1 MDQDDWIRPPKSG
14 EVNNNTSI
22 IIANDE
28 SKKTSTHTK
37 TNRGIRRRSSLRVL
51 GSSRTRSGCVFKT
64 RASKA
69 TSQSNSSVS
78 FSSFSSQPSFSSSSL
93 TAKRRRQRP
102 AIRRYDT
109 IRSKK
114 SSRPREKEQQ
124 QRREPALFFS
134 SSSSSLS
141 SLRTPP
147 EEETIREEDVS
158 LSLVENIEK
167 DNAFFSPSFS
177 VDELTRIF
185 HEGGHHPDDDDDN
198 TFDNHFFADL
208 DSTLFSSPR
217 YSFPPSF

>member
-14 EVNNNTSI
+14 EVNNNTSV

-28 SKKTSTHTK
+28 SKKTSTRTK

-102 AIRRYDT
+102 AIRGYDT
-109 IRSKK
+109 IIQHRRGSVSLGANSIWCQSQSRMEPRKEALKNSRRLDLFRFARLPEMPDYLWEIFDLTCNFGYINEISWGGDGDRSK
-114 SSRPREKEQQ
+114 
-124 QRREPALFFS
+124 F
-134 SSSSSLS
+134 
-141 SLRTPP
+141 
-147 EEETIREEDVS
+147 
-158 LSLVENIEK
+158 
-167 DNAFFSPSFS
+167 
-177 VDELTRIF
+177 
-185 HEGGHHPDDDDDN
+185 
-198 TFDNHFFADL
+198 
-208 DSTLFSSPR
+208 
-217 YSFPPSF
+217 

>member
-22 IIANDE
+22 NIANDE
-28 SKKTSTHTK
+28 SKKTSTRTK
-37 TNRGIRRRSSLRVL
+37 TNRGIRRRSSLRVR
-51 GSSRTRSGCVFKT
+51 GYSRTRSGCVFKT
-64 RASKA
+64 RSSKA

-102 AIRRYDT
+102 A

-198 TFDNHFFADL
+198 TFDNHF
-208 DSTLFSSPR
+208 R
-217 YSFPPSF
+217 

>member
-109 IRSKK
+109 IRYDRRKVVDHAKK
-114 SSRPREKEQQ
+114 NNNKDENQRFSFHPRRRRFRRYGRRRRRRPSA
-124 QRREPALFFS
+124 RR
-134 SSSSSLS
+134 
-141 SLRTPP
+141 
-147 EEETIREEDVS
+147 
-158 LSLVENIEK
+158 
-167 DNAFFSPSFS
+167 
-177 VDELTRIF
+177 
-185 HEGGHHPDDDDDN
+185 
-198 TFDNHFFADL
+198 TF
-208 DSTLFSSPR
+208 R
-217 YSFPPSF
+217 

>member
-1 MDQDDWIRPPKSG
+1 MDQRRLDSPPKSG

-28 SKKTSTHTK
+28 SKKTSTRTK

-51 GSSRTRSGCVFKT
+51 GYSRTRSGCVFA

-69 TSQSNSSVS
+69 TSQILSVS

-93 TAKRRRQRP
+93 TAKRRRRP
-102 AIRRYDT
+102 A

-134 SSSSSLS
+134 SSSSSS
-141 SLRTPP
+141 QRCYGRRQRK
-147 EEETIREEDVS
+147 ETIRADVS
-158 LSLVENIEK
+158 LSLLGKHRERQRV
-167 DNAFFSPSFS
+167 
-177 VDELTRIF
+177 L
-185 HEGGHHPDDDDDN
+185 
-198 TFDNHFFADL
+198 FAVV
-208 DSTLFSSPR
+208 
-217 YSFPPSF
+217 